1 MFYVHQHK
9 PSLCELFIICGGK
22 QVFLRGNN
30 DEKIME
36 DDSGVMVAKMRDK
49 VTFKDWLDKMFSD
62 KTNYYSHNRLS
73 ASPSSTNLVQNQW
86 EFYLQDIENYYQ
98 ELLSSN
104 LEEGSYVQENDG
116 LHVCPKFEPHV
127 TDLNNSNK
135 VNNTKL

>member
-1 MFYVHQHK
+1 LFYVHQHK
-9 PSLCELFIICGGK
+9 PSLCELFIVCGGK

-62 KTNYYSHNRLS
+62 KTNDYSQNRLS

-116 LHVCPKFEPHV
+116 SHVCPKIQLHV
-127 TDLNNSNK
+127 TELNNSNK
-135 VNNTKL
+135 VNTKL